1 MFFFFFQAEDGI
13 RDLTVTGVQTC
24 ALPICEVPQRAAAD
38 LGPGGADEHGRLL
51 ARQATPR
58 AQAPQAAHA
67 QLRRPAGASQPE
79 RGLRDRSP
87 GARSE
92 DRPDRAGV
100 QTGRDPASAFGI
112 EFRPMRLS
120 LDWMNLFGGL
130 TGSQITSVIV
140 VAVIFTIASGLVLLS
155 LIVFGVR
162 AGLMAPTYSTRLPAA
177 SDVELG
183 AFLGGAALGM
193 VSILLMTFLG
203 FAENDLD
210 NPLFLPLAVG
220 PILLGG
226 LFFLT
231 GAGLAFR
238 TIRRRRS
245 PA

>member
-1 MFFFFFQAEDGI
+1 
-13 RDLTVTGVQTC
+13 
-24 ALPICEVPQRAAAD
+24 
-38 LGPGGADEHGRLL
+38 
-51 ARQATPR
+51 
-58 AQAPQAAHA
+58 
-67 QLRRPAGASQPE
+67 
-79 RGLRDRSP
+79 
-87 GARSE
+87 
-92 DRPDRAGV
+92 
-100 QTGRDPASAFGI
+100 
-112 EFRPMRLS
+112 MRLS

-130 TGSQITSVIV
+130 TSSQITSVVV

-177 SDVELG
+177 SDAELG

-193 VSILLMTFLG
+193 ISILLMTFLG